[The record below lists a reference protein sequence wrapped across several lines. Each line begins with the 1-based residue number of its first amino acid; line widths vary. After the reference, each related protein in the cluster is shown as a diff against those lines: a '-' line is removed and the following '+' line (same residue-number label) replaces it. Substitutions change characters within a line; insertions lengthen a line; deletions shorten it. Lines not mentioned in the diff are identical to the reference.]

1 MIVIN
6 TEEEIEKIAES
17 ARIVGTVLRDI
28 QEFIRPGVT
37 TETIDKKIEEMIK
50 SSGGR
55 PAFKGYRGFPA
66 SSCISIDEVVVH
78 GIPGKNEMEDGQIV
92 GIDVGVEKSGY
103 FGDAC
108 RSYKVGKV
116 SDVKQKLLRVAEE
129 ALYKGIERCVDG
141 NRLYDISH
149 AIQSHVESNGFNVV
163 KDMVGHGIG
172 RKLHEEPSIPN
183 YGKAGTGPILK
194 SGMIFAIEPMVNEG
208 TYEIKILDDRWTVVT
223 LDSKPSAHFEHT
235 VLITK
240 NKPRILSEV

>member
-1 MIVIN
+1 MIAIN

-28 QEFIRPGVT
+28 REYIKPGVM
-37 TETIDKKIEEMIK
+37 TETIDKMIEEMIK
-50 SSGGR
+50 SYGGR

-78 GIPGKNEMEDGQIV
+78 GIPGKREMEDGQIV
-92 GIDVGVEKSGY
+92 GIDVGVEKNGY

-108 RSYKVGKV
+108 RSYKIGKV
-116 SDVKQKLLRVAEE
+116 SPVKEKLLRVAEE
-129 ALYKGIERCVDG
+129 ALYKGIKKCVEG
-141 NRLYDISH
+141 NRLFDISY
-149 AIQSHVESNGFNVV
+149 AIQSHVESHGFNVV

-183 YGKAGTGPILK
+183 YGKPNTGPLLK
-194 SGMIFAIEPMVNEG
+194 NGMIFAIEPMVNEG
-208 TYEIKILDDRWTVVT
+208 TYEIRILEDRWTVVT

-235 VLITK
+235 VLITN